1 MNQIVFVCS
10 GNICRSPM
18 AEFIFRDLVRRR
30 HLEGNFVIESAGTT
44 VYAPNSPVHNG
55 TQRKL
60 RQAGIPYF
68 PRGSVGLCSGD
79 YDRYD
84 LLVGMERT
92 HVEAMRRLFGG
103 DPEGKLCRMLDFSA
117 HPRDIDDPWYTG
129 DFEASY
135 RDITEGCE
143 TLLEHILKEQNSI
156 KQQKGDWKK

>member
-1 MNQIVFVCS
+1 MVRIIFVCS

-18 AEFIFRDLVRRR
+18 AEFIFRDLVQRE
-30 HLEGNFVIESAGTT
+30 HCAAEFQIESAGTT

-60 RQAGIPYF
+60 RGAGIPFF
-68 PRGSVGLCSGD
+68 PRGSVPLQRQD

-84 LLVGMERT
+84 YLVGMERS

-103 DPEGKLCRMLDFSA
+103 DPEGKLCRMLDFSP

-129 DFEASY
+129 DFEASFC
-135 RDITEGCE
+135 DITEGSE
-143 TLLEHILKEQNSI
+143 TLLRHIRQAAK
-156 KQQKGDWKK
+156 